1 MVGRDVL
8 GAPRTPRRRI
18 RPPQPHPG
26 ARERRAT
33 RRATIPPEEPPR
45 QDAGR
50 RGRRPLPMRAG
61 RTARPTWAA
70 RAARTMRAAQ
80 TLWTVRTAR
89 TVRMARLPA
98 RPLPMVGRDVLGAPR
113 RRIRPPQ
120 PHPGAWKRRAT
131 RRATIPPEEPPRQD
145 AGRRGRRPLP
155 MRAGRTARPTWAA
168 RAARTMRAA
177 QTLWTVRT
185 ARTVRMARL
194 PARPLPMVG
203 RDVLGAPRRRIRPP
217 QPHPGAWKRRA
228 TRRTTI
234 PPEEPP
240 RQDAGRRGRRP
251 LPTWTGRPTWAARTA
266 RPTWARRRGRPTWTG
281 RRAQPTRAA
290 RTARPTWTARTLR
303 QIVRAKGSAITG
315 RRQSPPGRFGG
326 WHCRQGAAQTGGP
339 PRAATAGI
347 RMRRRAARPEAT
359 AEVRMRRRAA
369 RPAGE
374 RRRRQRAAPLRR
386 GNTSRAQS
394 KVSSSSLVSLLPVNS
409 SNSMSARSS

>member
-33 RRATIPPEEPPR
+33 RRATIPPGEPPR

-50 RGRRPLPMRAG
+50 RGRRPLPMWAG

-70 RAARTMRAAQ
+70 RAARTMRAAR

-131 RRATIPPEEPPRQD
+131 IPPGEPPRQD
-145 AGRRGRRPLP
+145 TGRRGRRPLP
-155 MRAGRTARPTWAA
+155 MRAGRRVRPTWAA
-168 RAARTMRAA
+168 RAARTLWTVRAA
-177 QTLWTVRT
+177 RTVRT
-185 ARTVRMARL
+185 ARL
-194 PARPLPMVG
+194 PARSLPMVG

-228 TRRTTI
+228 TRRATI
-234 PPEEPP
+234 PPREPP

-251 LPTWTGRPTWAARTA
+251 LPTWAGRTE
-266 RPTWARRRGRPTWTG
+266 RPM
-281 RRAQPTRAA
+281 RA
-290 RTARPTWTARTLR
+290 ARTLR

-315 RRQSPPGRFGG
+315 RRQSPPGRSGG
-326 WHCRQGAAQTGGP
+326 WRCRKGDAQTGGP

>member
-18 RPPQPHPG
+18 RPPQPHPD

-33 RRATIPPEEPPR
+33 RRATIPPGEPPR

-50 RGRRPLPMRAG
+50 RGRRPLPTWTG

-70 RAARTMRAAQ
+70 RAARTMRAA
-80 TLWTVRTAR
+80 R
-89 TVRMARLPA
+89 
-98 RPLPMVGRDVLGAPR
+98 
-113 RRIRPPQ
+113 
-120 PHPGAWKRRAT
+120 
-131 RRATIPPEEPPRQD
+131 
-145 AGRRGRRPLP
+145 
-155 MRAGRTARPTWAA
+155 
-168 RAARTMRAA
+168 
-177 QTLWTVRT
+177 TLWTVRT

-251 LPTWTGRPTWAARTA
+251 LPTWAGRTARTAWTLRKGRPTWWTARLPARPLPMVGRDVLGAPRRRIRPPQPHPGAWKRRATRRATIPPEEPPRQDAGRRGRRPLPTWAGRRTLPTWAARTA
-266 RPTWARRRGRPTWTG
+266 RPTWTG
-281 RRAQPTRAA
+281 
-290 RTARPTWTARTLR
+290 RTLR

-315 RRQSPPGRFGG
+315 RRQSTPGRFGG

-339 PRAATAGI
+339 PRAATAEV
-347 RMRRRAARPEAT
+347 RTRRRAARPEAT
-359 AEVRMRRRAA
+359 AEVRTRGRAA
-369 RPAGE
+369 RPTGE

-409 SNSMSARSS
+409 SNSMSARSSCRRRSSSSQTCRCCSIFALFRAAAA

>member
-8 GAPRTPRRRI
+8 GAPRRRI

-61 RTARPTWAA
+61 RTARTLREGWPTW
-70 RAARTMRAAQ
+70 
-80 TLWTVRTAR
+80 WT
-89 TVRMARLPA
+89 ARLPA
-98 RPLPMVGRDVLGAPR
+98 RSLPMVGRDVLGAPR

-131 RRATIPPEEPPRQD
+131 IPP
-145 AGRRGRRPLP
+145 G
-155 MRAGRTARPTWAA
+155 
-168 RAARTMRAA
+168 
-177 QTLWTVRT
+177 
-185 ARTVRMARL
+185 
-194 PARPLPMVG
+194 
-203 RDVLGAPRRRIRPP
+203 
-217 QPHPGAWKRRA
+217 
-228 TRRTTI
+228 
-234 PPEEPP
+234 EPP

-251 LPTWTGRPTWAARTA
+251 LPTWAGRRGRPTWTARTA
-266 RPTWARRRGRPTWTG
+266 RPTWAG
-281 RRAQPTRAA
+281 
-290 RTARPTWTARTLR
+290 RTLR

-326 WHCRQGAAQTGGP
+326 WRCRKGAAQTGKP
-339 PRAATAGI
+339 PRAATAEV
-347 RMRRRAARPEAT
+347 RTRRRAARPT
-359 AEVRMRRRAA
+359 
-369 RPAGE
+369 GE

-386 GNTSRAQS
+386 GNTSRVQS

>member
-1 MVGRDVL
+1 
-8 GAPRTPRRRI
+8 
-18 RPPQPHPG
+18 
-26 ARERRAT
+26 
-33 RRATIPPEEPPR
+33 
-45 QDAGR
+45 
-50 RGRRPLPMRAG
+50 
-61 RTARPTWAA
+61 
-70 RAARTMRAAQ
+70 
-80 TLWTVRTAR
+80 
-89 TVRMARLPA
+89 
-98 RPLPMVGRDVLGAPR
+98 MVGRDVLGAPR

-131 RRATIPPEEPPRQD
+131 RRATIPPGEPPRQD

-155 MRAGRTARPTWAA
+155 MWAGRTAR
-168 RAARTMRAA
+168 MRAA
-177 QTLWTVRT
+177 LRKGRPTWWT
-185 ARTVRMARL
+185 ARL
-194 PARPLPMVG
+194 PAWSLPMVG

-251 LPTWTGRPTWAARTA
+251 LPMRAARTERPTWAGRRGRPTWAGRRAQPMRAAQTA
-266 RPTWARRRGRPTWTG
+266 RPTWAG
-281 RRAQPTRAA
+281 
-290 RTARPTWTARTLR
+290 RTLR

-315 RRQSPPGRFGG
+315 RRQSTPGRFGG

-339 PRAATAGI
+339 PRAATAEV

-359 AEVRMRRRAA
+359 AEVRTRRRAA
-369 RPAGE
+369 RLAGE

-394 KVSSSSLVSLLPVNS
+394 KVSSSSLVNLLPVNS
-409 SNSMSARSS
+409 SNSMSARSSCRRRSSSSQTCRCCSIFALFRAAAA

>member
-1 MVGRDVL
+1 M
-8 GAPRTPRRRI
+8 
-18 RPPQPHPG
+18 
-26 ARERRAT
+26 
-33 RRATIPPEEPPR
+33 
-45 QDAGR
+45 
-50 RGRRPLPMRAG
+50 
-61 RTARPTWAA
+61 
-70 RAARTMRAAQ
+70 RAAR

-120 PHPGAWKRRAT
+120 PHPGARERRAT
-131 RRATIPPEEPPRQD
+131 RRATIPPGEPPRQD

-155 MRAGRTARPTWAA
+155 MRAA
-168 RAARTMRAA
+168 
-177 QTLWTVRT
+177 RT
-185 ARTVRMARL
+185 ARTLRKGRPTWWMARL

-234 PPEEPP
+234 PPGEPP

-251 LPTWTGRPTWAARTA
+251 LPTWAARTA
-266 RPTWARRRGRPTWTG
+266 WPTWA
-281 RRAQPTRAA
+281 
-290 RTARPTWTARTLR
+290 ARTLR

-339 PRAATAGI
+339 PRAATAEV
-347 RMRRRAARPEAT
+347 RTRRRTARL
-359 AEVRMRRRAA
+359 
-369 RPAGE
+369 AGE

-409 SNSMSARSS
+409 SNSMSARSSCRRRSSSSQTCRCCSIFALFRAAAA

>member
-33 RRATIPPEEPPR
+33 RRATIPPGEPPR

-50 RGRRPLPMRAG
+50 RGRRPLPTWAG
-61 RTARPTWAA
+61 RTAQTAWTLREGRPTWW
-70 RAARTMRAAQ
+70 TAQ
-80 TLWTVRTAR
+80 
-89 TVRMARLPA
+89 LPA

-120 PHPGAWKRRAT
+120 PHPGAWKRRPT

-155 MRAGRTARPTWAA
+155 TRAGRTERPM
-168 RAARTMRAA
+168 RAAR
-177 QTLWTVRT
+177 
-185 ARTVRMARL
+185 
-194 PARPLPMVG
+194 
-203 RDVLGAPRRRIRPP
+203 
-217 QPHPGAWKRRA
+217 
-228 TRRTTI
+228 
-234 PPEEPP
+234 
-240 RQDAGRRGRRP
+240 
-251 LPTWTGRPTWAARTA
+251 TGRPTWAGRRAQPMRAARTA
-266 RPTWARRRGRPTWTG
+266 RPTWAG
-281 RRAQPTRAA
+281 
-290 RTARPTWTARTLR
+290 RTLR

-315 RRQSPPGRFGG
+315 RRQSTPGRFGG

-359 AEVRMRRRAA
+359 AEVRTRRRAA

-409 SNSMSARSS
+409 SNSMSARNSCRRRSSSSQTCRCCSIFALFRAAAA